1 MLNKVALT
9 GRMTK
14 DPELRY
20 LGNGTP
26 VASFT
31 LAVDRVFKNKDGNR
45 EADFINIRVW
55 RKQAENVAQYTGKGS
70 LVAIAGRIQTRNY
83 EAADG
88 QRRYVTEVVADNVE
102 FLETKSQSEARAQ
115 KLEIDSTTMDTD
127 VLNLEEETT
136 DLQNDPFESFGQMID
151 ISDDDL
157 PF

>member
-1 MLNKVALT
+1 MH
-9 GRMTK
+9 
-14 DPELRY
+14 
-20 LGNGTP
+20 
-26 VASFT
+26 
-31 LAVDRVFKNKDGNR
+31 
-45 EADFINIRVW
+45 
-55 RKQAENVAQYTGKGS
+55 QGS
-70 LVAIAGRIQTRNY
+70 LVGIDGRIQTRSF
-83 EAADG
+83 EAQDG
-88 QRRYVTEVVADNVE
+88 TRRYVTEVVADNVE